1 MSKSKD
7 VQEVCIYIYKFT
19 CAVFSSSFTSYS
31 IFANTLFIVIWLFTE
46 NKYYFQ
52 YFSVLSELIQWWI
65 NYHQYY
71 KNIIIYVMFAFL
83 KKKKN
88 GLHVSEKFHSPDS
101 TGTISSTGRRKTL
114 VKQTLLPL
122 HCSRNKA
129 DPLHGMRLQ
138 RCCSI
143 FTVRECRNRS
153 LGN

>member
-1 MSKSKD
+1 
-7 VQEVCIYIYKFT
+7 
-19 CAVFSSSFTSYS
+19 
-31 IFANTLFIVIWLFTE
+31 
-46 NKYYFQ
+46 
-52 YFSVLSELIQWWI
+52 
-65 NYHQYY
+65 
-71 KNIIIYVMFAFL
+71 MFAFL
-83 KKKKN
+83 KKMACMFQRSFIHQIQQVLSQAPE
-88 GLHVSEKFHSPDS
+88 G
-101 TGTISSTGRRKTL
+101 GRL